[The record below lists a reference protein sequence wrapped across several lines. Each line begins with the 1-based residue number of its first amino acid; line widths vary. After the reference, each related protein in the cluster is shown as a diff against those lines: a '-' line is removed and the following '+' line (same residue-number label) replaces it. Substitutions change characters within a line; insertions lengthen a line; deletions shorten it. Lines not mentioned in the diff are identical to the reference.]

1 MQVVGANGVKYLL
14 KAIVD
19 GLGWSEHV
27 RRVLNAPGDVLL
39 GPVYAYKARNLEG
52 ILLIA
57 GYNQS
62 GSTLIGAL
70 LNAHPDAVVVP
81 KAKSLLYARLPGNTK
96 GVLVSRIVRRERRIY
111 RESDFYRKVRSVDG
125 YNYRVETGW
134 QGRYARLR
142 LVGDKC
148 ADLYTH
154 MLYEDPALLDLLR
167 RRLDCPLRVLF
178 SYRNP
183 YDMVAAWSL
192 RAPDGGG
199 TPCATEESAVL
210 GGRPARLGTAVHRP
224 SAEIIEAGGRGPGAP
239 RGRRGAS
246 GSA

>member
-81 KAKSLLYARLPGNTK
+81 KAKSLLYARLPGSTAT
-96 GVLVSRIVRRERRIY
+96 
-111 RESDFYRKVRSVDG
+111 RSTHRDSA
-125 YNYRVETGW
+125 RADQSTLPRSGW
-134 QGRYARLR
+134 AS
-142 LVGDKC
+142 C
-148 ADLYTH
+148 DLDH
-154 MLYEDPALLDLLR
+154 P
-167 RRLDCPLRVLF
+167 
-178 SYRNP
+178 
-183 YDMVAAWSL
+183 
-192 RAPDGGG
+192 
-199 TPCATEESAVL
+199 
-210 GGRPARLGTAVHRP
+210 
-224 SAEIIEAGGRGPGAP
+224 
-239 RGRRGAS
+239 
-246 GSA
+246 